1 MNETMGQRLLRL
13 RKARGLSQREAA
25 DRLGIDRS
33 TISAYER
40 NMRQPSYEI
49 LVRMVSVY
57 KVSSDY
63 LLGIE
68 ESRSINTKG
77 LSDKEYEA
85 FSFLI
90 NDLSAKNKK

>member
-13 RKARGLSQREAA
+13 RKARGLSQKEAA

-33 TISAYER
+33 TISSYER
-40 NMRQPSYEI
+40 DMRQPSYDI

-63 LLGIE
+63 LLGLDD
-68 ESRSINTKG
+68 SRAINTKG

-85 FSFLI
+85 FYFLI
-90 NDLSAKNKK
+90 NEMTRSKR